1 MRLEPGEQVMVRT
14 RTHPRALL
22 RPAAVLVSVAF
33 LLGLAVGVLARPDLP
48 GIVAANRAVL
58 EAAAWVVAALALL
71 PGAVRPLW
79 RWVFRR
85 TVVTDRRI
93 LQRAGVGGSGA
104 AMPLVSIAD
113 VQRRRRGSGAGDLHI
128 LFQEPARQ
136 VHWRLRDVPEAARF
150 EEALAHLTRQ
160 ARTRTWPAP
169 VPTGDLR

>member
-1 MRLEPGEQVMVRT
+1 MS
-14 RTHPRALL
+14 
-22 RPAAVLVSVAF
+22 VLK
-33 LLGLAVGVLARPDLP
+33 
-48 GIVAANRAVL
+48 ANPV
-58 EAAAWVVAALALL
+58 
-71 PGAVRPLW
+71 PL
-79 RWVFRR
+79 
-85 TVVTDRRI
+85 TDRRI
-93 LQRAGVGGSGA
+93 LQGAGVGGSGA

-160 ARTRTWPAP
+160 ARTATWPAP